1 MARHYRVKTV
11 SAGKHGAVHMR
22 VVENERTRCAL
33 GEVLSGALFLAVCA
47 MMCALAALAG
57 F

>member
-11 SAGKHGAVHMR
+11 NAGKHGAVHMR
-22 VVENERTRCAL
+22 VVENGRTRRVL
-33 GEVLSGALFLAVCA
+33 GEALSGALFLAVCA
-47 MMCALAALAG
+47 LMCALAALVG